1 MSSKRK
7 TTIQKPQIFNM
18 VNKMNRATKQ
28 VNIANKPTAKKQSNK
43 AKSLSPSKT
52 KSSPKVATKE
62 KVKKYFIGYTE
73 LYELLK
79 HQYSTRLSWDVCNS
93 MIRLD
98 DQSCKFEDI
107 RYKIEKER
115 DIICSKED
123 LRNLT
128 QQTALNNPYNP
139 IADYLDTVCAKYS
152 EQACQDVIVNVAKN
166 ILGLQNEIEIT
177 YFVKFLVGAVARA
190 KQAGCK
196 VDTSL
201 ILQGSQG
208 IGKTTFFQALAGNF
222 FYTLSHN
229 TRDSQAL
236 KEQYKYWIIEWG
248 EFGAKLTPSKIESLK
263 NEMSKTKDEIKHLY
277 VNESETRLRHFVFV
291 GTTNK
296 EQFLIDE
303 SGNRRFWVV
312 KVEKPI
318 DTNYIKDNCDLI
330 WASAV
335 KLYQE
340 GYQWYLDE
348 NEQALSSQLNS
359 SYEVGDVWEPIIST
373 WINNQAEQF
382 TTSDV
387 LTIALGI
394 LKGKLNRSHE
404 LRVSKILRN
413 VGYEKKRVRTKE
425 LPDGYYWSKM

>member
-1 MSSKRK
+1 MSNKRK
-7 TTIQKPQIFNM
+7 TKIQKLQILNM
-18 VNKMNRATKQ
+18 ANKMNSATKQ
-28 VNIANKPTAKKQSNK
+28 VNSANKATTKKRGVRTKN
-43 AKSLSPSKT
+43 LSPSKV
-52 KSSPKVATKE
+52 KSISKVENKE
-62 KVKKYFIGYTE
+62 KDKKAFLDYTT

-79 HQYSTRLSWDVCNS
+79 NQYPTRLSWDVCSS
-93 MIRLD
+93 MIRFD
-98 DQSCKFEDI
+98 NQSCKFEDI

-115 DIICSKED
+115 NITCSRED

-128 QQTALNNPYNP
+128 QQTALVNPYNP
-139 IADYLDTVCAKYS
+139 IADYLDTVSAKYS
-152 EQACQDVIVNVAKN
+152 EQACQDVIVNVARN

-177 YFVKFLVGAVARA
+177 YFMKFLVSAVARA

-196 VDTSL
+196 VDTAL

-222 FYTLSHN
+222 FYTLSHS

-248 EFGAKLTPSKIESLK
+248 EFGAKLTPSRIESLK

-277 VNESETRLRHFVFV
+277 VNESETKLRHFVFV

-348 NEQALSSQLNS
+348 NEQALSGQLNS
-359 SYEVGDVWEPIIST
+359 SYEVGDVWETEISS
-373 WINNQAEQF
+373 WIDNQAEPF
-382 TTSDV
+382 
-387 LTIALGI
+387 
-394 LKGKLNRSHE
+394 
-404 LRVSKILRN
+404 RN
-413 VGYEKKRVRTKE
+413 EK
-425 LPDGYYWSKM
+425 